1 VSEKKKIKEFD
12 AIEMKRRIQ
21 EEIYEETKD
30 LSPEEY
36 IAYVH
41 QRIANS
47 RFADFIEHSSES
59 STAVPVNRNPSH
71 GEKATRHR

>member
-1 VSEKKKIKEFD
+1 MSESKKDKKFD

-41 QRIANS
+41 QQIANS
-47 RFADFIEHSSES
+47 RFADFLSQPNTSV
-59 STAVPVNRNPSH
+59 AVSAD
-71 GEKATRHR
+71 EKS